1 MTIGPGHASR
11 AAPVAKQSTTRWW
24 RSPRFTST
32 TLSIRL
38 PVFVRAGAIVP
49 EQPLVQSTDEKPDGP
64 LTLRVYPPTGTG
76 KECSGSLY
84 LDDGISYNFKQGD
97 FLRMGFTCRLTQ
109 NGIIV
114 EVAAH
119 EGSFTAWW
127 KLLSVEI
134 YGAAKPAA
142 SASTSAPDGSGTAA
156 VSTAFDAAHHRI
168 TALVPDDGKAS
179 SCN

>member
-1 MTIGPGHASR
+1 
-11 AAPVAKQSTTRWW
+11 
-24 RSPRFTST
+24 
-32 TLSIRL
+32 
-38 PVFVRAGAIVP
+38 
-49 EQPLVQSTDEKPDGP
+49 
-64 LTLRVYPPTGTG
+64 
-76 KECSGSLY
+76 
-84 LDDGISYNFKQGD
+84 
-97 FLRMGFTCRLTQ
+97 MGFTCRLTQ

-142 SASTSAPDGSGTAA
+142 SASTSAQDGSGTAA

-168 TALVPDDGKAS
+168 TALVPDDGKGLELQLKY
-179 SCN
+179 